1 MKQKIISIIVLGI
14 LTACNSTSQNKS
26 SGEHSDSSLNTNTK
40 STELTGK
47 WLQPIPGQEKE
58 KQGFELHNNGVATS
72 LNMHTLLYDQWKVS
86 HDTLFLWY
94 HTEGVRN
101 VSNDI
106 DTLLIKRLDNNQL
119 TVKSLIG
126 SSGMEQTYYKEK

>member
-1 MKQKIISIIVLGI
+1 MKQKTISLIAFGI
-14 LTACNSTSQNKS
+14 LTACNPSSQNKS
-26 SGEHSDSSLNTNTK
+26 SGENSVPSLNPNAK
-40 STELTGK
+40 GIELTGK

-58 KQGFELHNNGVATS
+58 KQGFELHDNGVASS

-86 HDTLFLWY
+86 RDTLFLWY

-106 DTLLIKRLDNNQL
+106 DTLLIKSLDNNQL
-119 TVKSLIG
+119 TVTPLIG
-126 SSGMEQTYYKEK
+126 SSGMEQTYNKEK